1 MLLMLYCYVYILF
14 HFILLTVGSLI
25 YFCRVPGNFHIE
37 ARSKHHNLNP
47 AMANLSHVVNELSF
61 GTPLNRN
68 QQRRV
73 ESLPKAYFNK
83 DSLAPMNDIL
93 YMSSKLHQAFHHYIK
108 VVSTQI
114 EAGSRYSGKD
124 AIQVYQIVQS
134 SQVMNVSATPLDIT
148 TSDL

>member
-1 MLLMLYCYVYILF
+1 M
-14 HFILLTVGSLI
+14 
-25 YFCRVPGNFHIE
+25 PGNFHIE

-73 ESLPKAYFNK
+73 ESLPSTYFN
-83 DSLAPMNDIL
+83 SNSMAPMNDVMYL
-93 YMSSKLHQAFHHYIK
+93 STKLHQAFHHYIK

-124 AIQVYQIVQS
+124 AIQVYQMVQS
-134 SQVMNVSATPLDIT
+134 SQVMNVSELLLLL
-148 TSDL
+148 SL